1 MIKMS
6 VNELEDHDFEILE
19 SYWLRFGELSNV
31 EDERKKL
38 QAENIKKTIEQQY
51 NESDG
56 LMRAFIE
63 TAYFGSAATQ
73 NEAMYEAEEVHGI
86 KRTKY
91 NHIRKILLRKTAE
104 GIGWV

>member
-1 MIKMS
+1 
-6 VNELEDHDFEILE
+6 
-19 SYWLRFGELSNV
+19 
-31 EDERKKL
+31 
-38 QAENIKKTIEQQY
+38 
-51 NESDG
+51 
-56 LMRAFIE
+56 MRAFIE
-63 TAYFGSAATQ
+63 TAYFGSATTQ